1 MLNNKLTNT
10 IAKIFVRNVCKQ
22 DALRAAFSL
31 ACLEIRSRNEEVI
44 NSTRNRIEC
53 FTSNF
58 IVVNTFL
65 LIRLWL

>member
-1 MLNNKLTNT
+1 MLNNKQTNT

-31 ACLEIRSRNEEVI
+31 ACLEIISRNEKVI
-44 NSTRNRIEC
+44 NSTQNRIEC

-58 IVVNTFL
+58 IVVNTSYLFL
-65 LIRLWL
+65 N